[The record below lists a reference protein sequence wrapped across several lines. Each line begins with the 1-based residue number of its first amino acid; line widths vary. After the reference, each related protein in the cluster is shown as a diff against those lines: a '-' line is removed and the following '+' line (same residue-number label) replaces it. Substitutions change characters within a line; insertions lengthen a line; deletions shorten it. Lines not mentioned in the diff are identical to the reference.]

1 VSRSHHV
8 FDTLVTGLP
17 LQPAVELA
25 TKADIA
31 RLDAWIDEMTATT
44 RALTA
49 LTALTSVIVRLI
61 T

>member
-1 VSRSHHV
+1 
-8 FDTLVTGLP
+8 
-17 LQPAVELA
+17 LA

-31 RLDAWIDEMTATT
+31 HLDARIDELTATT
-44 RALTA
+44 RA